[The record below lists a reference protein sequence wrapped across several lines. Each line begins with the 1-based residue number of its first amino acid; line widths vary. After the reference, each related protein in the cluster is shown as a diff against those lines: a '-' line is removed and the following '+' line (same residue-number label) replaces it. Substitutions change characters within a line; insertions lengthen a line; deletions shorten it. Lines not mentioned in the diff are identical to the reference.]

1 MSFVFNFK
9 TRELSPMIQL
19 PEDKVREY
27 LPEDAM
33 IVTDEQ
39 AKLLADSPR
48 DRRDEVIFGILSRA
62 MASSGGSGLG
72 FGAKRF
78 FSEHAELSMK
88 ANREDASVKLP
99 EAEEGVFDTPVKVN
113 VGLGD
118 LLTKTKV
125 KKLNH
130 PSLLKYARDVLELD
144 VADNEPYDIL
154 LAKVMDKQF
163 GE

>member
-9 TRELSPMIQL
+9 TRELSPMISL
-19 PEDKVREY
+19 PEDKVREM

-33 IVTDEQ
+33 IVTDDQ
-39 AKLLADSPR
+39 AKALADTPR
-48 DRRDEVIFGILSRA
+48 EQRDEVIFGILSRA

-78 FSEHAELSMK
+78 FSEHAELAMK
-88 ANREDASVKLP
+88 QKRAEDEKSIDG
-99 EAEEGVFDTPVKVN
+99 EALFEMPVKVESRI
-113 VGLGD
+113 GETE

-125 KKLNH
+125 KKLNY
-130 PSLLKYARDVLELD
+130 PSLLKYARDVLEMD